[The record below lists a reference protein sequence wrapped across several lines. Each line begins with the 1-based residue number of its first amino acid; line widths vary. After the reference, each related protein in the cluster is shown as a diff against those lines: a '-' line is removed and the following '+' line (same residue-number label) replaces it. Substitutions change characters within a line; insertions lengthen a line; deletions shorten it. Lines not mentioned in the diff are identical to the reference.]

1 MRTNYARAGRRAL
14 SSFIDLFIVLITT
27 ALLYFFPFTMII
39 GRIVDKDYKNN
50 IKKPYDAITEKYSGK
65 TNLFGNSDQGI
76 YATFEALYDSNT
88 KTITLNKEQY
98 NLYTAYRDDAYTNA
112 NKYINSAQERITND
126 SKDEMAGRSVAEDLY
141 VFGSYAYYAYQILL
155 KYPHNSENVLYT
167 SLKNN
172 GTLSD
177 DEYKTLVDQYNED
190 INNSYKELIV
200 ALNDLYVSY
209 ATARPDAKTLN
220 TISYSTLKDNHKG
233 LKIDFTQTNEFN
245 DESKAKITS
254 FIDKYYNWARAIT
267 TTTQSLEDD
276 KTVSFSEEAH
286 DIFYYSIGCS
296 EVSEKTIYIEKY
308 SKHANIS
315 VAYLLIAFTVIFVGY
330 TAGMNGYTLGRRV
343 CRIRLVRKA
352 DFSKIEERYEA
363 GEIDDEERR
372 VLIKKARKT
381 NPLVAA
387 AHDSALKYF
396 YFVVIG
402 LYSLVIAAIVFVVVS
417 IVDVVMISIKS
428 HRTIRD
434 FATLTEVIEVNT
446 I

>member
-209 ATARPDAKTLN
+209 ATA
-220 TISYSTLKDNHKG
+220 
-233 LKIDFTQTNEFN
+233 
-245 DESKAKITS
+245 
-254 FIDKYYNWARAIT
+254 
-267 TTTQSLEDD
+267 
-276 KTVSFSEEAH
+276 
-286 DIFYYSIGCS
+286 C
-296 EVSEKTIYIEKY
+296 
-308 SKHANIS
+308 
-315 VAYLLIAFTVIFVGY
+315 
-330 TAGMNGYTLGRRV
+330 
-343 CRIRLVRKA
+343 
-352 DFSKIEERYEA
+352 
-363 GEIDDEERR
+363 
-372 VLIKKARKT
+372 
-381 NPLVAA
+381 
-387 AHDSALKYF
+387 
-396 YFVVIG
+396 
-402 LYSLVIAAIVFVVVS
+402 
-417 IVDVVMISIKS
+417 
-428 HRTIRD
+428 
-434 FATLTEVIEVNT
+434 
-446 I
+446 